1 MSGPS
6 TTRFAYDGPVL
17 REGPGAVDGLAAEV
31 AAAGAERALLVT
43 GETVGATP
51 AVMEPVRTGL
61 GDAHAGTFAGTT
73 PEKRFSTA
81 ARAARR
87 ARETE
92 AGALVAVGGGST
104 VDVARAAAVLAGRL
118 RGGGDLEAVL
128 ADAGRE
134 FAATGTLAVDAP
146 PLPVVAV
153 PTTLAGAD
161 CSQVAGLNADPAGG
175 LVDEPVAGG
184 LSDPRLTPAASV
196 WDPDLLATTPDAVL
210 AGSAMNGLDKGIETV
225 YAAAATP
232 VTDATAVHGLSTFQD
247 ALLAYGDGD
256 RSAATYREL
265 ARGCLLVQYG
275 VSRADAGTLSVLHA
289 FGHAITA
296 AGTVQQGAAHAV
308 IAPAALAYILE
319 QVEDRAA
326 LLARALAPE
335 TVDEDPDLDPVA
347 GVVEAVREV
356 VVALDLPTRLRDVD
370 GPTRSELEAVAEAT
384 LADSFMRNAPPA
396 LEPSVSDL
404 QAILERAW

>member
-1 MSGPS
+1 MSGPP
-6 TTRFAYDGPVL
+6 TTRFAYDGPTL

-31 AAAGAERALLVT
+31 AATGADRALVVT

-61 GDAHAGTFAGTT
+61 GAAHAGTVAETT
-73 PEKRFSTA
+73 PEKRLSTA
-81 ARAARR
+81 ATVARR
-87 ARETE
+87 AR
-92 AGALVAVGGGST
+92 GADAEVLVAVGGGST

-118 RGGGDLEAVL
+118 RGDGDTGAVL

-134 FAATGTLAVDAP
+134 FAATGTLAVDTP

-184 LSDPRLTPAASV
+184 LSDPQLTPAASV
-196 WDPDLLATTPDAVL
+196 WDPDLLATTPDTVL

-232 VTDATAVHGLSTFQD
+232 VTDATAVHGLSTFRE

-256 RSAATYREL
+256 RSAATYRDL

-275 VSRADAGTLSVLHA
+275 VSRPDAGTLSVLHA

-319 QVEDRAA
+319 HVEDRAV

-335 TVDEDPDLDPVA
+335 TVEQAPVA

-356 VVALDLPTRLRDVD
+356 VDALDLPTRLRDVD
-370 GPTRSELEAVAEAT
+370 GPARSELEAVAEAT
-384 LADSFMRNAPPA
+384 LSDSFMRNAPPG
-396 LEPSVSDL
+396 LDPSVSDL
-404 QAILERAW
+404 EAILERAW